1 MLHNFLKTILIFILF
16 HNSIYSQGYICAIGG
31 GSEEY
36 NDWSDKPY
44 SWIVEKSN
52 FGKVIVLSVNDE
64 TNWIPNYFISFGAD
78 TSYNLR
84 INSKSKANQQSLFDE
99 IISANGIFL
108 KGGDQWDYV
117 RLWKGTK
124 VDSAINY
131 VFQNGGVIAGT
142 SAGSAVLGESDFSA
156 KNGTVYSDEA
166 LQNPFNDFMQ
176 FETSF
181 LNLVNGVIFD
191 SHLTERARQGR
202 LFTFLFNN
210 FFSGKDLLGIGIDD
224 RTALGI
230 SPNRI
235 AEVFGSGSVIFVTKD
250 EQSKYFQYDS
260 TLTIENLR
268 ADLLIDGW
276 KFNIDKRRIETIPN
290 SAKEISMQSDND
302 IIGYKIILISGN
314 EINQNVKKNILSES
328 QELLN
333 KNILII
339 SNNGFSENS
348 EIVNNFLDS
357 CGFISTTIYISEDEL
372 KSNIFADK
380 INEAQVFIF
389 YGDSL
394 ELLSKLGNT
403 EYLVSEAFQNSV
415 KQNKTLMFIG
425 DCGKIVSEQFV
436 DYEID
441 DIYASYYGRM
451 NLKQGLNLTNDFVYQ
466 PSIFVDSDYFENNMS
481 AVFFNQMR
489 NKKKYGIYVDGND
502 KVTLDFVHSNLSG
515 NCKTPFIIIDATE
528 TTYIDSSKYKAVSN
542 AGTRQI
548 VAMNNLRISLT
559 NNSSFQ
565 YSMINR
571 NFGIINSIKVNDEI
585 HTKNIFT
592 LKQNYPNPFNPNTT
606 INYSIPNVGSDL
618 SLSNATL
625 KVYDILGREVAELVN
640 QKQNSGYYK
649 IQFDGSNFPSG
660 IYFYTLRINNISIT
674 KSMVLLK

>member
-1 MLHNFLKTILIFILF
+1 MSTNIFKTILIFFIF
-16 HNSIYSQGYICAIGG
+16 YNSIYSQGYICAIGG
-31 GSEEY
+31 GSEDY

-52 FGKVIVLSVNDE
+52 FGKVLVLSVNSE

-78 TSYNLR
+78 TSYNLM
-84 INSKSKANQQSLFDE
+84 INSKSKANLQSNYDE
-99 IISANGIFL
+99 IISAKAIFI

-117 RLWKGTK
+117 RFWKGTK

-142 SAGSAVLGESDFSA
+142 SAGAAVLGESDFSA

-166 LQNPFNDFMQ
+166 LQDPFNNYMQ
-176 FETSF
+176 FEASF
-181 LNLVNGVIFD
+181 LNFAQNVIFD

-230 SPNRI
+230 SPDGI
-235 AEVFGSGSVIFVTKD
+235 TEVFGSGSVLFVTKD

-260 TLTIENLR
+260 TLTIDNLR

-276 KFNIDKRRIETIPN
+276 KYNIDRRRIETIPN
-290 SAKEISMQSDND
+290 SAKEISMQSDSD
-302 IIGYKIILISGN
+302 IIKNKIILISGN
-314 EINQNVKKNILSES
+314 EINQNAKKNILAES

-357 CGFISTTIYISEDEL
+357 CGFTSTTIYISEDEL
-372 KSNIFADK
+372 NSNVFANK

-394 ELLSKLGNT
+394 DLLSKLGNP
-403 EYLVSEAFQNSV
+403 EFIVSEAFQNSV

-425 DCGKIVSEQFV
+425 DCGKIISEKFV

-466 PSIFVDSDYFENNMS
+466 PSIFVNSDYFENNMS
-481 AVFFNQMR
+481 AVFYNQMR

-502 KVTLDFVHSNLSG
+502 KVTLDFENSNLSG

-528 TTYIDSSKYKAVSN
+528 TTHIDSSKYKASSN
-542 AGTRQI
+542 SGTRQI
-548 VAMNNLRISLT
+548 VALNNLRISLT
-559 NNSSFQ
+559 NNSNFQ
-565 YSMINR
+565 YSLINR
-571 NFGIINSIKVNDEI
+571 NFGIINSINVNDEI
-585 HTKNIFT
+585 LKKNIFT
-592 LKQNYPNPFNPNTT
+592 LEQNYPNPFNPNTT
-606 INYSIPNVGSDL
+606 INYSIPNVGSDF

-640 QKQNSGYYK
+640 QKQNPGNYK
-649 IQFDGSNFPSG
+649 IQFDGRNLPSG
-660 IYFYTLRINNISIT
+660 IYFYTLHTNNFSIT